1 VLYDVTDVFLLFSFS
16 NTVQQHLLLTCR
28 LYRVQRTLS
37 CLSHLNHQPKQPTA
51 DGMIRILISL
61 CMASASCGF
70 GAIPFL
76 NNRLHRRTVKILSLS
91 VNGMEHAEVPS
102 SISSD
107 ESPMAITDENNTSN
121 TQSMTTTYRYD
132 AEKRLILSQEGT
144 ALSDQLK
151 VGNVEKFSPPV
162 TFKKY
167 LTMQV
172 GIHNISSLYCM
183 GG

>member
-1 VLYDVTDVFLLFSFS
+1 
-16 NTVQQHLLLTCR
+16 
-28 LYRVQRTLS
+28 
-37 CLSHLNHQPKQPTA
+37 
-51 DGMIRILISL
+51 
-61 CMASASCGF
+61 
-70 GAIPFL
+70 
-76 NNRLHRRTVKILSLS
+76 
-91 VNGMEHAEVPS
+91 MEHAEVPS
-102 SISSD
+102 STSSD

-121 TQSMTTTYRYD
+121 TQSTTTTYRYD

-162 TFKKY
+162 SFKKY